1 MDRITVAGRHIGP
14 GRPVFIVAEVSANHL
29 QDFDRAL
36 KTVRAAARC
45 GADAVKFQTYTPDTI
60 TLDCNDECFRIGQGT
75 LWDGKVLYKL
85 YEEACTPRRWYF
97 KLDEEAR
104 RLGLICFSSPFDPS
118 AVDFLESHNTP
129 AYKIASYEI
138 TDLPLIRYAASKGKP
153 MIISTGV
160 ARLDDIQAAAAACR
174 EAGNY
179 QIALLKCTSLYPA
192 PFDELNLKTIPDM
205 AARFGVVVGFS
216 DHSLSTSIASAAVAL
231 GASIIEKHIT
241 LERSAGGPDAA
252 FSLEPDE
259 FAAMTAAV
267 REVEAAL
274 GGVTYELNEK
284 ILKAREHSRS
294 LFVVKDI
301 QAGEI
306 FTLEN
311 VRSIRPGFG
320 LHPKHL
326 DDILGRKAA
335 VNIKRG
341 APLKW
346 EYLD

>member
-1 MDRITVAGRHIGP
+1 VDCITIAGREIGP

-29 QDFDRAL
+29 QDFDRAIE
-36 KTVRAAARC
+36 TVRAAARC

-60 TLDCNDECFRIGQGT
+60 TLNCHDECFKIGQGT
-75 LWDGKVLYKL
+75 LWDGKVLYNL
-85 YEEACTPRRWYF
+85 YQEAYTPWRWYF

-118 AVDFLESHNTP
+118 AVDFLDSHNAP

-160 ARLDDIQAAAAACR
+160 ANIEDIESAVTACR

-179 QIALLKCTSLYPA
+179 QTALLKCTSLYPA
-192 PFDELNLKTIPDM
+192 PLGELNLKTIPDM

-216 DHSLSTSIASAAVAL
+216 DHSRSVSIPAAAVAL

-241 LERSAGGPDAA
+241 LERSAGGPDAE

-259 FAAMTAAV
+259 FAAMSAAV
-267 REVEAAL
+267 RDVEAAL
-274 GGVTYELNEK
+274 GGVSYELNER

-294 LFVVKDI
+294 LFVVMDI
-301 QAGEI
+301 EAGEV
-306 FTLEN
+306 FTREN

-326 DDILGRKAA
+326 DDVLGRKAA
-335 VNIKRG
+335 VDIKRG